1 MKNRT
6 LHYLIRFLV
15 GEDAPSEIVESIG
28 YTNDSNRFDKY
39 NVVIIPSG
47 FFDEHIYGTP
57 ASMPQL
63 PLREVQGIPLGEL
76 FFMEGMAGDYIAYVM
91 VFDPL
96 PLELTKITYIAPAG
110 EPFKAWG
117 ADWSGSVKTLDI
129 KQLRENQKLFEY
141 QERVVVE

>member
-57 ASMPQL
+57 ASNF
-63 PLREVQGIPLGEL
+63 RFVRCRASRC
-76 FFMEGMAGDYIAYVM
+76 FS
-91 VFDPL
+91 
-96 PLELTKITYIAPAG
+96 APRRRNG
-110 EPFKAWG
+110 
-117 ADWSGSVKTLDI
+117 
-129 KQLRENQKLFEY
+129 
-141 QERVVVE
+141 